1 MIIRLSLARLCA
13 AATLFVLAASTGRA
27 EQDRARGGGG
37 IQDQIAIALPDG
49 WSVYDQTEAV
59 TGKPSA
65 LGIVIFSALPL
76 TKEGGKT
83 PDVETLARVD
93 TGELASFFVD
103 RKKADKGMKCEKLSR
118 TTVYDLGTML
128 NQDPSIATAGRR
140 IFAGGLEPSHTD
152 VEIGGCRGVRFVL
165 QAHEKDLARH
175 RVVDVRA
182 VSDGTTL
189 YLFSL
194 RNKGEHYAAN
204 LEALEKAVA
213 SVRFAATA
221 PK

>member
-1 MIIRLSLARLCA
+1 MCVLA
-13 AATLFVLAASTGRA
+13 AATSPAAEDPA
-27 EQDRARGGGG
+27 PGGG
-37 IQDQIAIALPDG
+37 IHDQLMITLPDG

-76 TKEGGKT
+76 TKGAAKT
-83 PDVETLARVD
+83 PDVETMVKVD

-128 NQDPSIATAGRR
+128 NQDASIATAGRR
-140 IFAGGLEPSHTD
+140 LFGGGLEPSHTD

-165 QAHEKDLARH
+165 QAHEKEPAKH

-194 RNKGEHYAAN
+194 RNRGEHYAAN
-204 LEALEKAVA
+204 LEALERAVA
-213 SVRFAATA
+213 SVRFASVT
-221 PK
+221 KK